1 VRVTSCVGLLALL
14 LALGGC
20 TSAQKKPAKAAP
32 PANAR
37 AGDSTPFWAN
47 NSNRQPGAASVPGVG
62 GNIDPVSAPGNDPEI
77 SGILAGRVM
86 DSFGRPP
93 AAAFIQVNLVQT
105 DGKTE
110 SIADV
115 ETVNQGCFYI
125 RGLQPRRTYRLVARS
140 TRDGRTIAGETQAQ
154 PPETRLV
161 ITLSEDFVTS
171 ATPAVPGPPKGLR
184 PLSNSQSSVRNPQP
198 ASPAPDAPWN
208 NGDSSNGG
216 GPEFAPVVPIRPEQ
230 VAGVDLARTP
240 SANVPPP
247 GLSSIVPSGPAFTP
261 AVLVSANRIQY
272 LALPDVDGRPW
283 DLTQRRGRLLLIDLW
298 GTWCGP
304 CLQAIPELI
313 RLQSTYGPRGLEVIG
328 IACEKG
334 APADSVRRV
343 KDIRGKLGVNYRLL
357 LGDDGAHQPV
367 EHQFAITAYP
377 TLVLVDVD
385 GAIIWRGEGTGRI
398 GDLEQILKRRLAY

>member
-1 VRVTSCVGLLALL
+1 VGLLALFM
-14 LALGGC
+14 ALCGC
-20 TSAQKKPAKAAP
+20 SSTQKKPAKSAP

-47 NSNRQPGAASVPGVG
+47 NGNRQPGPASVPGVG

-86 DSFGRPP
+86 DSFGRSPS
-93 AAAFIQVNLVQT
+93 AAFIQVNLVQP

-171 ATPAVPGPPKGLR
+171 ATPAVPGPPQGLR
-184 PLSNSQSSVRNPQP
+184 PLSSQHSSVRTPQP
-198 ASPAPDAPWN
+198 AAPAPDAPWATGT
-208 NGDSSNGG
+208 NGNGG
-216 GPEFAPVVPIRPEQ
+216 GPEFSPVVPARPEQ
-230 VAGVDLARTP
+230 IAGADLARSP
-240 SANVPPP
+240 AASVPPP
-247 GLSSIVPSGPAFTP
+247 GLSSISPTGPAFTP
-261 AVLVSANRIQY
+261 AVLVSANRVQY

-313 RLQSTYGPRGLEVIG
+313 RVQSVYGPRGLEVIG

-334 APADSVRRV
+334 TAADSVRRV
-343 KDIRGKLGVNYRLL
+343 RDIRAKLAVNYRLL
-357 LGDDGAHQPV
+357 LGDDATHQPV
-367 EHQFAITAYP
+367 EHQFAVGAYP
-377 TLVLVDVD
+377 TLVLVDME
-385 GAIIWRGEGTGRI
+385 GAIIWRGEGTGKVAE
-398 GDLEQILKRRLAY
+398 LEQILKRRLAY